1 MRHSESFC
9 DSFKCLKRWM
19 LCSLFNICLPVIVAI
34 SFVWCLHEHS
44 INMKLIDPVLL
55 LYCNPFARLNLQFSG
70 AMFLSISLI
79 LNNHTALDLHIIC
92 TIIRWLQWV
101 CTFPGVLDWD
111 YLITVTDNWKAPLNP
126 NRCKIPPYIRDWST
140 TLYISPISRQT

>member
-1 MRHSESFC
+1 MFDIPPLKKLAKSFVRLWQLYR
-9 DSFKCLKRWM
+9 SKWGTLN
-19 LCSLFNICLPVIVAI
+19 LFVTFFNAWKDECCALYLICLIVAI

-55 LYCNPFARLNLQFSG
+55 YCNPFARLYLQLSG

-79 LNNHTALDLHIIC
+79 LNNHTALYLHIMC

-111 YLITVTDNWKAPLNP
+111 YLITRIIERL
-126 NRCKIPPYIRDWST
+126 
-140 TLYISPISRQT
+140 L